1 MILHMGGKIFFM
13 VFILAM
19 TGCMACYSEYPFLI
33 PVLCML
39 CVIAAARFSGGSF
52 CSFAVCAAGAVM
64 VNFSFKRF
72 YSDTKLCTDVTIIS
86 FAVMTVTA
94 AFIISAEREY
104 RKMREISE
112 RKNVSSYLFRA
123 FSHDIRNPLTVILG
137 AASAV
142 MENRSSIDEGMLMEL
157 MADVRSEAERLKIMT
172 ENVLTVSM
180 ITEETGKLN
189 VSPQSAED
197 IVRDSVKALRLS
209 DGTIVETL
217 VPAGELTV
225 MVNAVLI
232 KQVMV
237 NILENC
243 IIHGCATRIVLTA
256 ESIHNEALF
265 RICDNGKGISEDIM
279 YMLNAGIPVSECQK
293 YGSSGSNLGISM
305 SICKKIVNMH
315 GGAFSAGNNKGGGAE
330 FSFTVPLKANE

>member
-1 MILHMGGKIFFM
+1 
-13 VFILAM
+13 
-19 TGCMACYSEYPFLI
+19 
-33 PVLCML
+33 
-39 CVIAAARFSGGSF
+39 
-52 CSFAVCAAGAVM
+52 
-64 VNFSFKRF
+64 
-72 YSDTKLCTDVTIIS
+72 
-86 FAVMTVTA
+86 
-94 AFIISAEREY
+94 
-104 RKMREISE
+104 
-112 RKNVSSYLFRA
+112 
-123 FSHDIRNPLTVILG
+123 
-137 AASAV
+137 
-142 MENRSSIDEGMLMEL
+142 
-157 MADVRSEAERLKIMT
+157 
-172 ENVLTVSM
+172 
-180 ITEETGKLN
+180 
-189 VSPQSAED
+189 
-197 IVRDSVKALRLS
+197 
-209 DGTIVETL
+209 
-217 VPAGELTV
+217 